1 MSAARETGAPPFDES
16 GLNPRAPFFVRLAG
30 SSIAGYLR
38 LVRATA
44 RGEVLDPD
52 FHAHAVASPGG
63 AYIGALWHRNLAMPH
78 VFYPARL
85 RRACLVSRSRDG
97 ELLAR
102 IVVSLGSR
110 AVRGSSSALDG
121 RSKGGA
127 AALRGLAR
135 AVEEGFHIVVT
146 PDGPKGPAGRLKPG
160 IVMLGAMTGRP
171 IVPLGFAVSRFA
183 RLPTW
188 DGTLLP
194 LPFAR
199 FALSYG
205 EPLRVPPERG
215 EEAIEAS
222 RADLERRLREA
233 DARAWAHL
241 RMEAPR

>member
-1 MSAARETGAPPFDES
+1 
-16 GLNPRAPFFVRLAG
+16 
-30 SSIAGYLR
+30 
-38 LVRATA
+38 
-44 RGEVLDPD
+44 
-52 FHAHAVASPGG
+52 
-63 AYIGALWHRNLAMPH
+63 
-78 VFYPARL
+78 
-85 RRACLVSRSRDG
+85 
-97 ELLAR
+97 
-102 IVVSLGSR
+102 
-110 AVRGSSSALDG
+110 
-121 RSKGGA
+121 
-127 AALRGLAR
+127 
-135 AVEEGFHIVVT
+135 
-146 PDGPKGPAGRLKPG
+146 
-160 IVMLGAMTGRP
+160 MLGAMTGRP

-199 FALSYG
+199 FVLSYG